1 MSIMSVF
8 YKGAR
13 IVAKHSP
20 TILTAAGTVGLVGTA
35 VLASKATLTYQ
46 GLIEEELE
54 VIENGPALME
64 KYPDRYSEE
73 DLRKDRVICYSR
85 IVTKTL
91 KHYGPAIG
99 LGAASIAAFWWSHSI
114 QAKRIAGLAAAYTAL
129 DASYKKYKKSVAQI
143 IGEESMKKV
152 EEKIFND
159 AVFTDEPFKAN
170 DEFPESVLPEYSPY
184 ARIIDEHASVWDP
197 SDDITELNIHA
208 QLNYM
213 NDLLRTRGYV
223 FLSDVYDALGIP
235 RTPASQVV
243 GWLWNKGD
251 GDHYI
256 SFGNI
261 EEHRIKFYDDSRRR
275 EVSNYLLDFNVDGE
289 IVNEI

>member
-1 MSIMSVF
+1 MSIFHKVV
-8 YKGAR
+8 R
-13 IVAKHSP
+13 VVVKHSP
-20 TILTAAGTVGLVGTA
+20 TILTTAGTVGLVGTA
-35 VLASKATLTYQ
+35 VLASRATLTYRE
-46 GLIEEELE
+46 LIEEELE

-64 KYPDRYSEE
+64 KYPEKYTEE

-85 IVTKTL
+85 IVTKTV
-91 KHYGPAIG
+91 KHYGPTIA
-99 LGAASIAAFWWSHSI
+99 LGVASIAAFWWSHNI
-114 QAKRIAGLAAAYTAL
+114 QTKRVAGLAAAYAAL
-129 DASYKKYKKSVAQI
+129 DTSYKQYKKSVASV

-152 EEKIFND
+152 EEKIFNE
-159 AVFTDEPFKAN
+159 AVFTDEPFTAD
-170 DEFPESVLPEYSPY
+170 DEFTESVLPEYSPY
-184 ARIIDEHASVWDP
+184 ARIIDERASVWDP
-197 SDDITELNIHA
+197 SGDITELNLHA

-256 SFGNI
+256 SFGNV

>member
-1 MSIMSVF
+1 MSIF
-8 YKGAR
+8 HKLAR
-13 IVAKHSP
+13 VVVKHSP
-20 TILTAAGTVGLVGTA
+20 TILTTAGTVGFIGTA
-35 VLASKATLTYQ
+35 VLASRATLTYRE
-46 GLIEEELE
+46 LIEEELE

-64 KYPDRYSEE
+64 KYPEKYTEE
-73 DLRKDRVICYSR
+73 DLRNDRVICYSR
-85 IVTKTL
+85 IVTKTV
-91 KHYGPAIG
+91 KHYGPTIV
-99 LGAASIAAFWWSHSI
+99 LGVASIAAFWWSHNI
-114 QAKRIAGLAAAYTAL
+114 QAKRVAGLAAAYAAL
-129 DASYKKYKKSVAQI
+129 DTSYKQYKKSVASV

-159 AVFTDEPFKAN
+159 AVFTDEPFTAD
-170 DEFPESVLPEYSPY
+170 DEFAESVLPEYSPY
-184 ARIIDEHASVWDP
+184 ARIIDERTSVWDP

-208 QLNYM
+208 QCNYM

-256 SFGNI
+256 SFGNV